1 MPDDTSTAPPFW
13 ERKSLAEMN
22 RQEWESLCDSCG
34 KCCLHKLEDDETG
47 EVYYCNVVCHLFNM
61 DTCTCGDYPNRD
73 TLVPECAV
81 LTVENIPQFGW
92 MPKTCAYR
100 LLSEGKPLPEWHPLI
115 SGDPESVYRA
125 GHSVR
130 DRVTI
135 EDADTDLQCHI
146 TDWDL

>member
-1 MPDDTSTAPPFW
+1 MSDNKPFW
-13 ERKSLAEMN
+13 QNKSLAEMN
-22 RQEWESLCDSCG
+22 KQEWESLCDNCG

-47 EVYYCNVVCHLFNM
+47 EVYYCNVVCHLFDM
-61 DTCTCGDYPNRD
+61 QRCTCGDYANRA
-73 TLVPECAV
+73 TRVPACAV

-100 LLSEGKPLPEWHPLI
+100 LLSEGKPLLDWHPLV
-115 SGDPESVYRA
+115 SGDPESVYRS

-130 DRVTI
+130 DRVVI
-135 EDADTDLQCHI
+135 ENPDTDLQLHI

>member
-1 MPDDTSTAPPFW
+1 MPDNKITDARFW
-13 ERKSLAEMN
+13 EDKSLAEMN
-22 RQEWESLCDSCG
+22 QQEWESLCDNCG

-61 DTCTCGDYPNRD
+61 ATCTCGDYPNRA

-100 LLSEGKPLPEWHPLI
+100 LLSEGKPLPSWHPLI

-135 EDADTDLQCHI
+135 ETADTDLHSHI

>member
-1 MPDDTSTAPPFW
+1 MTDIPFW
-13 ERKSLAEMN
+13 QRKRLDAMT
-22 RQEWESLCDSCG
+22 RAEWESLCDHCG
-34 KCCLHKLEDDETG
+34 KCCLHKLEDADTG
-47 EVYYCNVVCHLFNM
+47 EVYYCDVLCHLFQIR
-61 DTCTCGDYPNRD
+61 TCRCGDYAKRA

-100 LLSEGKPLPEWHPLI
+100 RLSEGRGLPDWHPLV
-115 SGDPESVYRA
+115 SGDPASVEHA

-130 DRVTI
+130 GRATL
-135 EDADTDLQCHI
+135 ADENTDLHQHV

>member
-1 MPDDTSTAPPFW
+1 MPDDKPFW
-13 ERKSLAEMN
+13 ETKALADMN
-22 RQEWESLCDSCG
+22 REEWESLCDHCG
-34 KCCLHKLEDDETG
+34 KCCLHKLEDEESG
-47 EVYYCNVVCHLFNM
+47 EVYYCNVVCHLFDM
-61 DTCTCGDYPNRD
+61 QQGTCGDYAHRA
-73 TLVPECAV
+73 TRVPTCAV

-100 LLSEGKPLPEWHPLI
+100 LLSEGRPLPAWHPLR

-130 DRVTI
+130 DRVMI
-135 EDADTDLQCHI
+135 EDEDTDLQLHI

>member
-1 MPDDTSTAPPFW
+1 MSDNDPTEKPFW
-13 ERKSLAEMN
+13 ETKTLAEMN
-22 RQEWESLCDSCG
+22 REEWESLCDLCG

-47 EVYYCNVVCHLFNM
+47 EVYYCNVVCHLFDM
-61 DTCTCGDYPNRD
+61 QRCTCGDYANRA
-73 TLVPECAV
+73 TRVPTCAV

-100 LLSEGKPLPEWHPLI
+100 LLSEGRPLPDWHPLI
-115 SGDPESVYRA
+115 TGDPESVYRA

-130 DRVTI
+130 ERVVI
-135 EDADTDLQCHI
+135 EDEDTDLQLHI

>member
-1 MPDDTSTAPPFW
+1 MSDNDPTEKPFW
-13 ERKSLAEMN
+13 ETKTLAEMN
-22 RQEWESLCDSCG
+22 REEWESLCDHCG

-47 EVYYCNVVCHLFNM
+47 EVYYCNVVCHLFDM
-61 DTCTCGDYPNRD
+61 QRCTCGDYANRA
-73 TLVPECAV
+73 TRVPTCAV

-100 LLSEGKPLPEWHPLI
+100 LLSEGRPLPDWHPLI
-115 SGDPESVYRA
+115 TGDPESVYRA

-130 DRVTI
+130 ERVVI
-135 EDADTDLQCHI
+135 EDEDTDLQLHI

>member
-1 MPDDTSTAPPFW
+1 MSDNKPTDTPFW
-13 ERKSLAEMN
+13 ESRSLAEMN

-34 KCCLHKLEDDETG
+34 KCCLHKLEDDDTG

-100 LLSEGKPLPEWHPLI
+100 LLSEGKPLPSWHPLI
-115 SGDPESVYRA
+115 TGDPESVYLA

-135 EDADTDLQCHI
+135 EDANTDLQMHI

>member
-1 MPDDTSTAPPFW
+1 MTTPADKPFW
-13 ERKSLAEMN
+13 ETKSLAEMN
-22 RQEWESLCDSCG
+22 REEWESLCDNCG

-47 EVYYCNVVCHLFNM
+47 EVYYCNVVCHLFDM
-61 DTCTCGDYPNRD
+61 QRCTCGDYANRA
-73 TLVPECAV
+73 TRVPSCAV
-81 LTVENIPQFGW
+81 LTVENILQFGW

-115 SGDPESVYRA
+115 TGAAESVYRA

-130 DRVTI
+130 DRVVI
-135 EDADTDLQCHI
+135 EDEDTDLQLHI

>member
-1 MPDDTSTAPPFW
+1 
-13 ERKSLAEMN
+13 MN
-22 RQEWESLCDSCG
+22 KQEWESLCDNCG

-47 EVYYCNVVCHLFNM
+47 EVYYCNVVCHLFDM
-61 DTCTCGDYPNRD
+61 QRCTCGDYANRA
-73 TLVPECAV
+73 TRVPACAV

-100 LLSEGKPLPEWHPLI
+100 LLSEGKPLRDWHPLV
-115 SGDPESVYRA
+115 SGDPESVYRS

-130 DRVTI
+130 DRVVI
-135 EDADTDLQCHI
+135 ENPDTDLQLHI